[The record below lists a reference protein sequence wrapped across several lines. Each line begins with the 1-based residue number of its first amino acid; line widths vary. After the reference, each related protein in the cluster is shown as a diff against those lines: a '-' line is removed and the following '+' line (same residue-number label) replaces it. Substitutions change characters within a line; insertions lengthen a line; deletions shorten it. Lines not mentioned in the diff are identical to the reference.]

1 MRKHLTNFH
10 LIIFKMTAELV
21 QKTLQ
26 QIARHP
32 AGFAILDLDH

>member
-1 MRKHLTNFH
+1 
-10 LIIFKMTAELV
+10 MTTELV